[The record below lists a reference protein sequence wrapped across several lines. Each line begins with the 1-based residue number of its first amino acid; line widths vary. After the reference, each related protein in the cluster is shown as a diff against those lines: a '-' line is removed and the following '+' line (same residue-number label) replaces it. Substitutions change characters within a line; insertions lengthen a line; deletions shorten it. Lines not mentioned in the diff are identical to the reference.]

1 MPVPALLTPAAAA
14 APISWFVPCGWA
26 DAFDAQSDEGK
37 KILENAEEAHRH
49 WSERAEALV
58 SHYNQADAYQHVPP
72 NRQFYVRTR
81 YVYAGKGVPQPFD
94 LDDE

>member
-1 MPVPALLTPAAAA
+1 MPALALPAPASSPM
-14 APISWFVPCGWA
+14 PISWFLLSGWA
-26 DAFDAQSDEGK
+26 DASDAQSDEGK
-37 KILENAEEAHRH
+37 KILENAEEAYRH
-49 WSERAEALV
+49 WSDRAEALV
-58 SHYNQADAYQHVPP
+58 AHCNQVLSYDHVPP